1 MPLGFL
7 FLASVKNDTEQI
19 FITGRELKKV
29 KKSLIN
35 GKIYRLIGI
44 IDLKHK

>member
-19 FITGRELKKV
+19 FITGRELNDV
-29 KKSLIN
+29 KTSLIN
-35 GKIYRLIGI
+35 DKIYRLIGI
-44 IDLKHK
+44 IDPKHK